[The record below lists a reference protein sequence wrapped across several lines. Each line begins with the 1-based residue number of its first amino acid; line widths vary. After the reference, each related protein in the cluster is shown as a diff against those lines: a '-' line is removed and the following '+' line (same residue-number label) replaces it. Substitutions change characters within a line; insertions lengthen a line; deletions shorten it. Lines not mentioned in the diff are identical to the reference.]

1 MLPRIAPGGLMAPSM
16 PDRVR
21 APEIAPNQADLT
33 AAAELTETGKVI
45 PVIDRTYPLAQA
57 AEAIRH
63 LEQGQT
69 RGRLSSPCKPR
80 PRTPPCS
87 RPSCGSGVLP
97 AVPRHAPNHR

>member
-1 MLPRIAPGGLMAPSM
+1 MAPSM

-33 AAAELTETGKVI
+33 ADAELTETGKVI

-69 RGRLSSPCKPR
+69 RGKI
-80 PRTPPCS
+80 
-87 RPSCGSGVLP
+87 VLTF
-97 AVPRHAPNHR
+97 